1 MTRLDSIL
9 TPGGALFFAR
19 SPVFY
24 RVKFYG
30 RVKTREMERVF
41 TPEKKGKGGGDKSCH
56 LFSTFENVRSI
67 FSLSRFGGN
76 ERGLKIQVI

>member
-1 MTRLDSIL
+1 MEGGGGVT
-9 TPGGALFFAR
+9 GGAPFLR

-30 RVKTREMERVF
+30 RVKTREMEGEFF

-67 FSLSRFGGN
+67 FSLSRDLGETREG
-76 ERGLKIQVI
+76 